1 MKNRYGV
8 TEFLSVKR
16 NFGSGE
22 LDRFGG
28 VIVRASDRHTNIMS
42 LSDLKDNPGAAVYM
56 TYCVLSVYLFVGL
69 PQPISSLCCSPVY
82 TIHFSLVISTSL
94 SVLRII
100 TCLYSGL

>member
-28 VIVRASDRHTNIMS
+28 VIVRASNRHTNITT
-42 LSDLKDNPGAAVYM
+42 LSDLKDNPGAAVYL
-56 TYCVLSVYLFVGL
+56 TDCVLSVCLCVGCLFHLFVV
-69 PQPISSLCCSPVY
+69 C
-82 TIHFSLVISTSL
+82 
-94 SVLRII
+94 
-100 TCLYSGL
+100 